1 MQSNKLYQYRT
12 EIDLVYTAYG
22 VEVDNRNMNPT
33 HVVAHRGLTNT
44 IYFNIRD
51 RDRKLQ
57 TITTDEIRCYIVDA
71 TTRRRVVSKLLT
83 PDQLEKGIAKLVLR
97 EGDIVNLV
105 PGLYHCYFTIV
116 KNKQMY
122 DTYEEPLY
130 SNQNNGL
137 GFTMEVT
144 DQAYSYPVETQE
156 GNANIMISG
165 PGDANVFTTSAMF
178 GNLDRNFTN
187 CQHTM
192 AFHIN
197 GYTGN
202 IVVQASNIP
211 YAPDPSIDS
220 IDWYDVKSTEIT
232 EKGIIVNGQ
241 LGNVGCFYSN
251 FNVACNWLRVVN
263 TPADG
268 NVNTLTKIELRN

>member
-44 IYFNIRD
+44 IYFNVRD

-57 TITTDEIRCYIVDA
+57 TITVDDIRCYIVDA
-71 TTRRRVVSKLLT
+71 TTRRRVVSKLLE
-83 PDQLEKGIAKLVLR
+83 PEQLEKGIAKLVLR
-97 EGDIVNLV
+97 EGDIINLV
-105 PGLYHCYFTIV
+105 PGLYHCYFTITR
-116 KNKQMY
+116 
-122 DTYEEPLY
+122 DDRHEEPLY

-137 GFTMEVT
+137 GFTLEVT
-144 DQAYSYPVETQE
+144 DQAYSYPVPTQTA
-156 GNANIMISG
+156 NANIMVSG
-165 PGDANVFTTSAMF
+165 PNDANVFTTSALY

-197 GYTGN
+197 GYTGSLK
-202 IVVQASNIP
+202 VQASNIP

-220 IDWYDVKSTEIT
+220 IDWYDVKTTEVT
-232 EKGIIVNGQ
+232 TAGIIINGK
-241 LGNVGCFYSN
+241 LSNEGVFYTN
-251 FNVACNWLRVVN
+251 FNTACNWLRVVN

>member
-1 MQSNKLYQYRT
+1 MQSNRLYQYRT

-44 IYFNIRD
+44 IYFNVRD

-57 TITTDEIRCYIVDA
+57 TITVDDIRCYIVDA
-71 TTRRRVVSKLLT
+71 TTRRRVVSKLLE

-97 EGDIVNLV
+97 EGDIINLV
-105 PGLYHCYFTIV
+105 PGLYHCYFTITRDD
-116 KNKQMY
+116 KH
-122 DTYEEPLY
+122 EEPLY

-137 GFTMEVT
+137 GFTLEVT
-144 DQAYSYPVETQE
+144 DQAYSYPVPTQE
-156 GNANIMISG
+156 GNANIMISK
-165 PGDANVFTTSAMF
+165 PNDANVFTTSALF

-202 IVVQASNIP
+202 LKVQASNIP
-211 YAPDPSIDS
+211 YAPDPDIDS
-220 IDWYDVKSTEIT
+220 IDWYDVKTTEVT
-232 EKGIIVNGQ
+232 TAGIIINGK
-241 LGNVGCFYSN
+241 LSNEGVFYTN
-251 FNVACNWLRVVN
+251 FNTACNWLRVVN

>member
-1 MQSNKLYQYRT
+1 MSMQSNRLYQYRT

-44 IYFNIRD
+44 IYFNVRD

-57 TITTDEIRCYIVDA
+57 TITVDDIRCYIVDA
-71 TTRRRVVSKLLT
+71 TTRRRVVSKLLE
-83 PDQLEKGIAKLVLR
+83 PDQLERGIAKLVLR

-105 PGLYHCYFTIV
+105 PGMYHCYFTITR
-116 KNKQMY
+116 
-122 DTYEEPLY
+122 DDRHEEPLY
-130 SNQNNGL
+130 SNQMNGL
-137 GFTMEVT
+137 GFTLEIT

-156 GNANIMISG
+156 GNANITVSG
-165 PGDANVFTTSAMF
+165 PGDANVYTTSAMF
-178 GNLDRNFTN
+178 GNLDRNVNN

-197 GYTGN
+197 GYTGSLK
-202 IVVQASNIP
+202 VQASNIP
-211 YAPDPSIDS
+211 YAPDTSIDS
-220 IDWYDVKSTEIT
+220 IDWYDVKTTSIT
-232 EKGIIVNGQ
+232 EKGIIVNGEV
-241 LGNVGCFYSN
+241 GNVGVFYSN

>member
-1 MQSNKLYQYRT
+1 MSMQSNRLYQYRT

-44 IYFNIRD
+44 IYFNVRD

-57 TITTDEIRCYIVDA
+57 TITVDDIRCYIVDA

-83 PDQLEKGIAKLVLR
+83 PDQLEKGICKLTLL

-105 PGLYHCYFTIV
+105 PGLYHCYFTITRD
-116 KNKQMY
+116 
-122 DTYEEPLY
+122 DTHEEPLY

-137 GFTMEVT
+137 GFTLEIT
-144 DQAYSYPVETQE
+144 DQAYSYPVPTQE
-156 GNANIMISG
+156 ANANILITENEVNYYS
-165 PGDANVFTTSAMF
+165 TSAMF

-192 AFHIN
+192 SFN
-197 GYTGN
+197 LQDSYTGTF
-202 IVVQASNIP
+202 IIQASNTP
-211 YAPDPSIDS
+211 YAPAPSPVSD
-220 IDWYDVKSTEIT
+220 DWYEIKRMDVYVESDYNFATTFST
-232 EKGIIVNGQ
+232 
-241 LGNVGCFYSN
+241 
-251 FNVACNWLRVVN
+251 ACNWIRVLN
-263 TPADG
+263 IPADG
-268 NVNTLTKIELRN
+268 TANSASQLGLIQLRN

>member
-1 MQSNKLYQYRT
+1 MQSNRLYQYRT

-44 IYFNIRD
+44 IYFNVRD

-57 TITTDEIRCYIVDA
+57 TITVDDIRCYIVDA
-71 TTRRRVVSKLLT
+71 TTRRRVVSKLLE
-83 PDQLEKGIAKLVLR
+83 PEQLEKGIAKLVLR

-105 PGLYHCYFTIV
+105 PGLYHCYFTITR
-116 KNKQMY
+116 N
-122 DTYEEPLY
+122 DSHEEPLY
-130 SNQNNGL
+130 SNQSNGL
-137 GFTMEVT
+137 GFTLEIT
-144 DQAYSYPVETQE
+144 DQAYSYPVPTQTA
-156 GNANIMISG
+156 NANIEISQ
-165 PGDANVFTTSAMF
+165 PTDANVYATSALF

-197 GYTGN
+197 GYTGSLK
-202 IVVQASNIP
+202 VQASNIP
-211 YAPDPSIDS
+211 YAPNPSIDS
-220 IDWYDVKSTEIT
+220 IDWYDVKTANVT
-232 EKGIIVNGQ
+232 TAGIIINGKMSNE
-241 LGNVGCFYSN
+241 GVFYSN
-251 FNVACNWLRVVN
+251 FNTACNWLRVVN
-263 TPADG
+263 TPTDG

>member
-1 MQSNKLYQYRT
+1 MQSNRLYQYRT

-44 IYFNIRD
+44 IYFNVRD

-57 TITTDEIRCYIVDA
+57 TITVDDIRCYIVDA
-71 TTRRRVVSKLLT
+71 TTRRRVVSKLLE
-83 PDQLEKGIAKLVLR
+83 PDQLEKGICKLVLR

-105 PGLYHCYFTIV
+105 PGLYHCYFTITRDD
-116 KNKQMY
+116 KH
-122 DTYEEPLY
+122 EEPLY

-137 GFTMEVT
+137 GFTLEVT
-144 DQAYSYPVETQE
+144 DQAYSYPVPTQE
-156 GNANIMISG
+156 ANCNIMISK
-165 PGDANVFTTSAMF
+165 PDDANVYTTSALF

-197 GYTGN
+197 GYTGSLK
-202 IVVQASNIP
+202 VQASNIP
-211 YAPDPSIDS
+211 YAPDPDIDS
-220 IDWYDVKSTEIT
+220 IDWYDVKTTEVT
-232 EKGIIVNGQ
+232 TAGIIINGK
-241 LGNVGCFYSN
+241 LSNEGVFYTN
-251 FNVACNWLRVVN
+251 FNTACNWLRVVN